1 MMDNYLNLSNK
12 TIAVTGASSG
22 IGKAAAQM
30 LSRFGSK
37 VVLISR
43 NSQRL
48 KAVWKSLAGNGHSYY
63 DYDLSKCDG
72 IIELVKMITDEQ
84 GPLDG
89 LFHAAGVSFMS
100 PLSILKEKHLDPV
113 IDINLGATLMLAK
126 AFCLKGVRRQ
136 GDTSLVFMSSVAG
149 LRGQQGLS
157 VYSACKAA
165 VDGAVRSLA
174 VELAPRQIRVNSIAA
189 GAVETEMHERII
201 KNLSEEAVENY
212 RKKHLLGFGSPED
225 VANAAIFLLSVAS
238 KWVTGTTLVVDG
250 GYCCF

>member
-72 IIELVKMITDEQ
+72 IIELLKMITDEQ

-136 GDTSLVFMSSVAG
+136 GDTSLVFMSS
-149 LRGQQGLS
+149 
-157 VYSACKAA
+157 
-165 VDGAVRSLA
+165 
-174 VELAPRQIRVNSIAA
+174 
-189 GAVETEMHERII
+189 
-201 KNLSEEAVENY
+201 
-212 RKKHLLGFGSPED
+212 
-225 VANAAIFLLSVAS
+225 
-238 KWVTGTTLVVDG
+238 
-250 GYCCF
+250 